1 MKNAQF
7 NVRDVKKVG
16 EKKLHIEF
24 KSGKEFNGWFK
35 LNGIKTKRITIPKG
49 RKNIPRGTYYSM
61 ARQLGLSVSEFDQL
75 LECPLTK
82 VKYEKIISK

>member
-7 NVRDVKKVG
+7 NVKDVKRVG

-24 KSGKEFNGWFK
+24 RSGKEFNGWFI
-35 LNGIKTKRITIPKG
+35 LNGKKAKRITVPKG
-49 RKNIPRGTYYSM
+49 RKGIPPKTYASM
-61 ARQLGLSVSEFDQL
+61 AKQLGLTIGDFDRL

-82 VKYEKIISK
+82 EEYETIISE